1 MNATWVYLAI
11 AIYIVVGMVVAFTA
25 RRGLGQG
32 GQSMVDF
39 FLANRTLGSFVN
51 ALTYSATTYSA
62 FMMVGLAGL
71 TYQGGVGALG
81 FELIYLSGLLLAAFF
96 GPRFWLAAKE
106 RGYVSPAEMLGDR
119 YESRAVA
126 AIAALASMIF
136 LIPYS
141 GVQLMGIAYL
151 MQGLSKGVIP
161 FAVGVIL
168 ATVLAVAW
176 AWIGGLRSVAWTDAL
191 QALVMLVTAVSL
203 LFLVVYGDIGGF
215 GKLFS
220 RLETEYP
227 KWLQVPGPGYFKFQ
241 TFLGLTLP
249 WFFFCLS
256 NPQVSQR
263 LFVPASLS
271 GMRRMLTGFL
281 IFGFIYTLISVT
293 WGLSA
298 RVLLPNLP
306 KADMATPTLLGSTA
320 VPPVLALIAMVG
332 ITSAAI
338 STVDSI
344 LLTLSSMFARDVYRN
359 LKADASEAQQLAVGK
374 WVVPIISVVAML
386 FAFLKLDLIAVLSV
400 ASSAGLLVMVPSI
413 FGTFFWKRGTA
424 AGAAASMVV
433 AGVLVTY
440 FQFGNVKPLGLW
452 PGVWGII
459 VAALLFVVVSAV
471 TAPPKGAA
479 AYVDRVN
486 AALREKNAL

>member
-1 MNATWVYLAI
+1 VNAFWVYLAVG
-11 AIYIVVGMVVAFTA
+11 IYIVIGMVVAFVA
-25 RRGLGQG
+25 RRGLGQ
-32 GQSMVDF
+32 SMSDF

-51 ALTYSATTYSA
+51 ALSYSATTYSA
-62 FMMVGLAGL
+62 FMLVGLAGL

-96 GPRFWLAAKE
+96 GPRFWLASKE
-106 RGYVSPAEMLGDR
+106 WGYVSPAEMLGDR
-119 YESRAVA
+119 YQSRALAVVA
-126 AIAALASMIF
+126 SLACMIF

-151 MQGLSKGVIP
+151 MQGVSKGAIP

-168 ATVLAVAW
+168 ATVLAIAW

-191 QALVMLVTAVSL
+191 QALIMLVTAIALV
-203 LFLVVYGDIGGF
+203 FLVVYVDIGSF
-215 GKLFS
+215 GKLFG
-220 RLETEYP
+220 RLGSEYP
-227 KWLQVPGPGYFKFQ
+227 QWLTVPGPGYFKFQ

-271 GMRRMLTGFL
+271 SMRRMIAGFL
-281 IFGFIYTLISVT
+281 VFGFVYTLISVT

-306 KADMATPTLLGSTA
+306 QADMATPTLLGSTS
-320 VPPVLALIAMVG
+320 VPLVLALIAMIGV
-332 ITSAAI
+332 TSAAV
-338 STVDSI
+338 STIDSI

-359 LKADASEAQQLAVGK
+359 LTAQADDLRQLAVGR
-374 WVVPIISVVAML
+374 WVIPIISVLAMA

-400 ASSAGLLVMVPSI
+400 ASSAGLLVAVPAI

-424 AGAAASMVV
+424 AGAIASIVL
-433 AGVLVTY
+433 AGVFVTY

-459 VAALLFVVVSAV
+459 LATVVFVVVSAL
-471 TAPPKGAA
+471 TKPPEGGAA
-479 AYVDRVN
+479 FVDRIN
-486 AALREKNAL
+486 GLLREKNAL